1 MGVETRRPQVLICY
15 DVVEGLIDEEEDLI
29 FMTWPKL
36 FSISTIIISDETISL
51 LNVRVSKIRMSE
63 DSNLEQ
69 GTSGQIATKVVPS
82 ITKPKNFYFISK
94 ISLEDKVYP

>member
-1 MGVETRRPQVLICY
+1 
-15 DVVEGLIDEEEDLI
+15 
-29 FMTWPKL
+29 
-36 FSISTIIISDETISL
+36 
-51 LNVRVSKIRMSE
+51 MSE